1 MGLNFCQIN
10 ISELLHYFKLELSQY
25 TYNTILI
32 NHKRRYYMLTSVNTV
47 KQVAEYLQVS
57 EETVRRLTRT
67 GELKKIKLL
76 GKTRIT
82 REALMEFIN
91 Q

>member
-1 MGLNFCQIN
+1 
-10 ISELLHYFKLELSQY
+10 
-25 TYNTILI
+25 
-32 NHKRRYYMLTSVNTV
+32 MLTSVNTV